1 MDLIKRLYC
10 ELVEV
15 GDRTHFWLVN
25 GPILYDLQSDEW
37 KELNSQIKN
46 LSLTEFCKRIEN
58 KFNDE
63 DNVISR
69 VFDHYHKIK
78 NKIYSLHHTS
88 DPSLLS
94 VSLSTVFTEENIK
107 EATGGMTYSELFIDD
122 DYLKTV
128 PIVISK
134 YRYYF
139 YIFI

>member
-37 KELNSQIKN
+37 KELNSQITN
-46 LSLTEFCKRIEN
+46 LSLTEFCKRIEI
-58 KFNDE
+58 
-63 DNVISR
+63 ISR

-78 NKIYSLHHTS
+78 NKIYSLHHRA

-94 VSLSTVFTEENIK
+94 VSLSTVFTEDNIK

-134 YRYYF
+134 YKT
-139 YIFI
+139 IIIIL